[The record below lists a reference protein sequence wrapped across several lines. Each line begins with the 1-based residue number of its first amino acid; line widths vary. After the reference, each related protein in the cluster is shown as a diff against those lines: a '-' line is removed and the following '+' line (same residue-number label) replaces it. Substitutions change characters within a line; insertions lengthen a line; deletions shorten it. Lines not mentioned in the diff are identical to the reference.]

1 MMLIRSLRMC
11 NREIP
16 LELDSLGT
24 FSTRLMSSKS
34 SGGINVVGKRVFAS
48 LFSQTSDHDHDKYKL
63 FCLCVCVVCMYPFL
77 SGGRGV

>member
-1 MMLIRSLRMC
+1 MC

-63 FCLCVCVVCMYPFL
+63 FCLCVRVVCTRFYPAV
-77 SGGRGV
+77 GGFDPTSTD